1 MDHEACV
8 QCLME
13 CGQAAILY
21 LPTQELT
28 KIFITILTILSKL
41 QKIMGYIGTN
51 FIREHLRSSQ
61 HLKVVVDEVVG
72 EVLRKTTVQMEMIAA
87 TAMIIHVRK
96 TILMMITKML

>member
-28 KIFITILTILSKL
+28 RIFITILTILSKL

-61 HLKVVVDEVVG
+61 HLKVVVDEVV
-72 EVLRKTTVQMEMIAA
+72 EQIHIKIIVQEKILLQVSMI
-87 TAMIIHVRK
+87 VVVV
-96 TILMMITKML
+96 ML